1 MFRRR
6 STSSRLR
13 RAPAAAGLAAALA
26 CAGALTAPA
35 PVAGAAATAARHD
48 HHGSRVPI
56 PSVTGPITGGTTG
69 HPANAMPPRFSTVD
83 HYTENEYF
91 VSGTATAYAA
101 NGTWGTNGRW
111 SIRPTT
117 TAPYETRILVR
128 RPADPAR
135 FNGTV
140 VVEWMNVSA
149 GTDED
154 VDWGFAHDELVR
166 DGFAYVGVSVQ
177 KAGIYGGGGIPGI
190 TLTPLKVQDP
200 VRYAPLVH
208 PGDDY
213 SYSIFSQ
220 AGALVRHHASAAV
233 DPLGGL
239 HVRHIVAD
247 GESQSA
253 FRMVTYA
260 NAVQP
265 RDHVFDAFLIHSR
278 GANASGINAATPGPD
293 VAHIRSDLPQPV
305 LQFQTETDLFGLGF
319 YPARQADTRRLRTWE
334 VAGTSHVD
342 QFELDY
348 QVEALTGGTATHI
361 PGFPPGCATV
371 NDGPQ
376 HDVLDTAYASLRS
389 WLVRGQAPAHGTP
402 FAVASGDI
410 ARDADGNAIGG
421 IRTPAVDVPVA
432 TYTGIG
438 TPGRGCFLFGTT
450 TPFSAATLL
459 ARYPTHATYVRKV
472 ARAADRAE
480 DKRFLLPA
488 DEKAIV
494 DAARAAA
501 IPN

>member
-1 MFRRR
+1 MFRPP
-6 STSSRLR
+6 TSSPR
-13 RAPAAAGLAAALA
+13 RRTRVAAGGLLVALSCVGVLSAPASFAGS
-26 CAGALTAPA
+26 
-35 PVAGAAATAARHD
+35 AAATHD
-48 HHGSRVPI
+48 HGHDHPRVPV
-56 PSVTGPITGGTTG
+56 PAVSGPITGGTTG

-91 VSGTATAYAA
+91 LSGTATAYAA
-101 NGTWGTNGRW
+101 SGTWGTDGRW
-111 SIRPTT
+111 IARPTT
-117 TAPYETRILVR
+117 TAPYETRIIVR
-128 RPADPAR
+128 RPANPAK

-190 TLTPLKVQDP
+190 ALSPLKVQDP
-200 VRYAPLVH
+200 VRYGPLVH

-220 AGALVRHHASAAV
+220 AGALLRHHSPTGI

-239 HVRHIVAD
+239 HVRRLIAD

-260 NAVQP
+260 NAIQP
-265 RDHVFDAFLIHSR
+265 RDRVFDAFLIHSR
-278 GANASGINAATPGPD
+278 GAGAAGINGATLSPS
-293 VAHIRSDLPQPV
+293 VAHIRSDLRQPV

-319 YPARQADTRRLRTWE
+319 YPARQPDTRRLRTWE
-334 VAGTSHVD
+334 VAGTAHVD

-348 QVEALTGGTATHI
+348 QVEALTAGATTHI

-376 HDVLDTAYASLRS
+376 HDVLDTAYAALRG
-389 WLVRGQAPAHGTP
+389 WLHGRSPAHGTP
-402 FAVASGDI
+402 FAVSGGDI

-421 IRTPAVDVPVA
+421 IRTPAVDVPTA
-432 TYTGIG
+432 AYTGIG
-438 TPGRGCFLFGTT
+438 SGGAGCFLFGTT
-450 TPFSAATLL
+450 VPFSASTLL
-459 ARYPTHATYVRKV
+459 ARYPTHTSYVRKV
-472 ARAADRAE
+472 KHAAERAVDH
-480 DKRFLLPA
+480 RFLLRPDA
-488 DEKAIV
+488 KAIV
-494 DAARAAA
+494 AAAEAAA